1 MRRFFEIMIVAILLV
16 SCQDDEQKELNP
28 EPVTA
33 KVQDSL
39 EVLQGDYVYVAD
51 AAVLRG
57 ENFVYGVK
65 QDSIAMQLSE
75 KVSDLKSDDF
85 EMIPVRVRA
94 KITPNPTLKG
104 WDEIIE
110 IREILEISGASISDS
125 IE

>member
-1 MRRFFEIMIVAILLV
+1 MIVAILFV
-16 SCQDDEQKELNP
+16 SCQEDEQKELNT

-65 QDSIAMQLSE
+65 QDSVAMLLSD

-85 EMIPVRVRA
+85 EMIPVRVKA
-94 KITPNPTLKG
+94 KILANPRLEG

-110 IREILEISGASISDS
+110 IKEILEISGASISDS

>member
-1 MRRFFEIMIVAILLV
+1 MAILLV

>member
-1 MRRFFEIMIVAILLV
+1 MRRFFEIMIVAILFV
-16 SCQDDEQKELNP
+16 SCQDDEQKELNT

-65 QDSIAMQLSE
+65 QDSVAMLLSD

-85 EMIPVRVRA
+85 EMIPVRVKA
-94 KITPNPTLKG
+94 KILANPRLEG

-110 IREILEISGASISDS
+110 IKEILEISGASISDS

>member
-1 MRRFFEIMIVAILLV
+1 MRRFFEIMMVAILLV
-16 SCQDDEQKELNP
+16 SCQDDEQKELNT

-65 QDSIAMQLSE
+65 QDSIAMLLSD

-85 EMIPVRVRA
+85 EMIPVRVKA
-94 KITPNPTLKG
+94 KILANPRLEG

-110 IREILEISGASISDS
+110 IKEILEISGASISDP

>member
-1 MRRFFEIMIVAILLV
+1 MRRFFEIMIVAILFV

-65 QDSIAMQLSE
+65 QDSIAMLLSE
-75 KVSDLKSDDF
+75 KVSNLKSDDF

>member
-65 QDSIAMQLSE
+65 QDSIAMLLSE

-110 IREILEISGASISDS
+110 IREILEISGASVSDS

>member
-1 MRRFFEIMIVAILLV
+1 MMVAILFV
-16 SCQDDEQKELNP
+16 SCQDDEQKELNT

-65 QDSIAMQLSE
+65 QDSIAMLLSD

-85 EMIPVRVRA
+85 EMIPVRVKA
-94 KITPNPTLKG
+94 KILANPRLEG

-110 IREILEISGASISDS
+110 IKEILEVSGASISDP

>member
-1 MRRFFEIMIVAILLV
+1 MIVAILFV
-16 SCQDDEQKELNP
+16 SCQDDEQKELNT

-65 QDSIAMQLSE
+65 QDSVAMLLSD
-75 KVSDLKSDDF
+75 KVSVLKSDDF
-85 EMIPVRVRA
+85 EMIPVRVKA
-94 KITPNPTLKG
+94 KILANPRLEG

-110 IREILEISGASISDS
+110 IKEILEISRASISDS

>member
-1 MRRFFEIMIVAILLV
+1 MVAILFV
-16 SCQDDEQKELNP
+16 SCQDDEQKELNT

-65 QDSIAMQLSE
+65 QDSIAMLLSD

-85 EMIPVRVRA
+85 EMIPVRVKA
-94 KITPNPTLKG
+94 KILANPRLEG

-110 IREILEISGASISDS
+110 IKEILEVSGASISDP

>member
-65 QDSIAMQLSE
+65 QDSIAMLLSE

>member
-1 MRRFFEIMIVAILLV
+1 MRRFFEIMMVAILFV
-16 SCQDDEQKELNP
+16 SCQDDEQKELNT

-65 QDSIAMQLSE
+65 QDSIAMLLSD

-85 EMIPVRVRA
+85 EMIPVRVKA
-94 KITPNPTLKG
+94 KILANPRLEG

-110 IREILEISGASISDS
+110 IKEILEVSGASISDP

>member
-1 MRRFFEIMIVAILLV
+1 MIVAILFV
-16 SCQDDEQKELNP
+16 SCQDDEQKELNT
-28 EPVTA
+28 EPVTSN
-33 KVQDSL
+33 VQDSL

-65 QDSIAMQLSE
+65 QDSVAMLLSE

-94 KITPNPTLKG
+94 KIMANPRLEG

-110 IREILEISGASISDS
+110 IKEILEISGASISDS
-125 IE
+125 IDK